1 MISVP
6 MDSVQRDEE
15 NPSIFTARFWPEH
28 RRPWWLESPPPPPS
42 FLSLQAVVDV
52 TAPTNQLRSR
62 RPVDLDQQPPSHRSL
77 AGKRSHY
84 HRTSEV
90 IGNHADLS
98 TCIGY
103 SDATCQVII
112 TGLHKKILSWDTR
125 MEKDLLC
132 LVNLG
137 SEVDSMSISGF
148 DIMLAVGTSVYM
160 YDLRNLSRSVQ
171 SKKSDMDLRIKC
183 VSSVPYSKGFA
194 AGSVDGRVAL
204 EMSFSANSDDI
215 TSNFSYT
222 FRCHPKSANKRLH
235 LVSVNDIVFNPLI
248 GSAFFTGD
256 NNGYVSAWNAQS
268 RKRLFEL
275 PRYPNSVASLSMN
288 HKGQLLAVASSYT
301 YQEAN
306 EIEEPP
312 QIFIKDIG
320 NCSIRSVS
328 SGSSSSH

>member
-1 MISVP
+1 MEANGAPLPFQNPIRDAISRVRFAP
-6 MDSVQRDEE
+6 QSDNLLISSWDSCLRLYDVGSSELRLEAPSKAPLLDCCFQDE
-15 NPSIFTARFWPEH
+15 
-28 RRPWWLESPPPPPS
+28 
-42 FLSLQAVVDV
+42 
-52 TAPTNQLRSR
+52 
-62 RPVDLDQQPPSHRSL
+62 SL
-77 AGKRSHY
+77 AFISGSDGFIRRYDLHSG
-84 HRTSEV
+84 TSEV

-306 EIEEPP
+306 EI
-312 QIFIKDIG
+312 
-320 NCSIRSVS
+320 IRSVS